1 MSGAHSPPVP
11 ERLAG
16 RTGLITGAAGG
27 IGRAVALRL
36 AQEGARLVLLDLDA
50 AGVEV
55 TAQAVRSS
63 GGDAFAMA
71 ADVSQRADVRR
82 ALEQARQAGFAPVQ
96 MLVNNAAWGRPASFL
111 EIRDED
117 WQRMLSV
124 NLTGV
129 FIVAQEV
136 AADMVAHG
144 GGRIVNVASLAAH
157 TANSHQA
164 AYAASKGGVVA
175 LSRVMA
181 FELAPHGILVN
192 AVSPGPIDTELAARM
207 LTPAARVAR
216 EQRIPQG
223 RLGQPE
229 EVAAAIAFLLC
240 DDASYINGT
249 VLVIDGGLVGAGIRA
264 E

>member
-1 MSGAHSPPVP
+1 
-11 ERLAG
+11 
-16 RTGLITGAAGG
+16 
-27 IGRAVALRL
+27 
-36 AQEGARLVLLDLDA
+36 
-50 AGVEV
+50 
-55 TAQAVRSS
+55 
-63 GGDAFAMA
+63 
-71 ADVSQRADVRR
+71 
-82 ALEQARQAGFAPVQ
+82 
-96 MLVNNAAWGRPASFL
+96 
-111 EIRDED
+111 
-117 WQRMLSV
+117 
-124 NLTGV
+124 
-129 FIVAQEV
+129 
-136 AADMVAHG
+136 MVAHG

-223 RLGQPE
+223 RLGRPE
-229 EVAAAIAFLLC
+229 EVAAAIAFLLY